1 MLRKNLAG
9 TPAKLSKMNLVS
21 IKRETN
27 HIYLLKK
34 KGTENKDKKQ
44 VRLKAIG
51 YVQWYS
57 T

>member
-34 KGTENKDKKQ
+34 KRTENKDKKQ

-51 YVQWYS
+51 YVQ
-57 T
+57 

>member
-27 HIYLLKK
+27 HIYLLLKK

-51 YVQWYS
+51 YVQ
-57 T
+57 

>member
-51 YVQWYS
+51 YVQ
-57 T
+57 